1 MSRFGLLA
9 GGVATL
15 LAGAFALGSAGAKP
29 HHPPAPGAHD
39 NDVSRM
45 LREIDPR
52 RLRANDLKLVGFGTR
67 NTLSAQ
73 DDPNRGIGAARDWIK
88 SQFDEIAA
96 TSGGRMTVALQT
108 FTQEPGKFPRI
119 AKPTVLTNVVATL
132 RGTTAPDRVYV

>member
-45 LREIDPR
+45 LREIDPQ

-96 TSGGRMTVALQT
+96 TSGGRMTVALDSFIQPVSRGSRCRRRSPT
-108 FTQEPGKFPRI
+108 WSRRCTGTSRSRPR
-119 AKPTVLTNVVATL
+119 A
-132 RGTTAPDRVYV
+132 